1 MKMFRYTV
9 IDNVKQCADV
19 GMTNFLDNLL
29 DLIKNGIYPTP
40 ADIEEKKRIYE
51 ESEEEHIKG

>member
-40 ADIEEKKRIYE
+40 ADIE
-51 ESEEEHIKG
+51 